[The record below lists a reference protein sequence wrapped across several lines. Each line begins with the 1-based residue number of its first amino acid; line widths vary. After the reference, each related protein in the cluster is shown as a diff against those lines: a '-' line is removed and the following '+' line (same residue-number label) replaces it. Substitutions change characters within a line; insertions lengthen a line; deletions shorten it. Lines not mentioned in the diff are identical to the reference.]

1 MSKNSPLNEISQYG
15 ELLSYYNDNK
25 DKSWKEWLDFDSVF
39 TKPGKQGIVGLLN
52 QKTNKKY
59 KYVFKISQYID
70 YLVQHENVIMKGL
83 NEISP
88 YCPHFCKT
96 IGTILCDIDSKY
108 KKTKNPFNITSKYP
122 IQKEVLLCEYIDKSY
137 KLYNYIRSEKISED
151 ILYSTVKQV
160 LLGIAIAQKKKQFSH
175 YDLHSFNIMMKKC
188 NKDVVFLYV
197 FDESNQFCVPTFGHY
212 PIIIDFGF
220 SYINN
225 MEDGPLW
232 ATLAHTDVG
241 FISDR
246 FDWVADP
253 KLFLV
258 SVSKEITKKRKSK
271 KSRRLRRIVKNIF
284 QPLKID
290 WDCGW
295 DDLNDKGAADY
306 VTDMLKDY
314 NDCSQLFEDYDH
326 YCIDILQSLIIL
338 PLEEQDYSNITS
350 LYSTW
355 LKQWVK
361 IENEISN
368 PFYNL
373 YILKG
378 VVDAARTNRADYSYL
393 KTRSQAIKSFRTAI
407 YERVNQVS
415 KFCTLK
421 DIHFEKMLCS
431 LLLLSKNIEGVLY
444 DVVSTR
450 MVNKQKEYNK
460 MILKSTE
467 QIYGAIEAN
476 IPDEYVYNENT
487 TIFIM
492 DSINESCR
500 MYKIPSE
507 QLEYVNNTH
516 PMARGTF
523 IYDMEKIHFTN
534 FNNQT

>member
-1 MSKNSPLNEISQYG
+1 MSKSSPLSEVSGYG
-15 ELLSYYNDNK
+15 ELMAYYDSNK
-25 DKSWKEWLDFDSVF
+25 DKPWKEWLEFDTIFV
-39 TKPGKQGIVGLLN
+39 KPGKQGIVGLFR
-52 QKTNKKY
+52 QKSEETR
-59 KYVFKISQYID
+59 KYVFKISQYIN
-70 YLVQHENVIMKGL
+70 YLVQHENVVMKGL

-88 YCPHFCKT
+88 YCPHFCKS
-96 IGTILCDIDSKY
+96 IGSIICEVDPKY
-108 KKTKNPFNITSKYP
+108 RKTENPFDITSKYP
-122 IQKEVLLCEYIDKSY
+122 IEKEVLLCEYIDKSC
-137 KLYNYIRSEKISED
+137 KLYNYIRSDKISED

-160 LLGIAIAQKKKQFSH
+160 LMGITIAQKKKQFSH
-175 YDLHSFNIMMKKC
+175 YDLHSFNVMMRKC

-197 FDESNQFCVPTFGHY
+197 LDDSNQFCVPTFGHY
-212 PIIIDFGF
+212 PVIIDFGF

-232 ATLAHTDVG
+232 ASLAHTDVG
-241 FISDR
+241 FMSDR

-258 SVSKEITKKRKSK
+258 TVSGEIRKKRKSK
-271 KSRRLRRIVKNIF
+271 RARRLRRIVKNIF

-306 VTDMLKDY
+306 VTEMLEDF

-338 PLEEQDYSNITS
+338 PLEEQDYSNITVS
-350 LYSTW
+350 YGTW

-378 VVDAARTNRADYSYL
+378 VVDAARDNRAGYTYL
-393 KTRSQAIKSFRTAI
+393 PTRSEAIKAFRTAV
-407 YERVNQVS
+407 YERINKVS
-415 KFCTLK
+415 KFCSPK

-431 LLLLSKNIEGVLY
+431 LLVLSKSIEGVLY

-450 MVNKQKEYNK
+450 MAEKKKEYNK
-460 MILKSTE
+460 MILQSTE
-467 QIYGAIEAN
+467 QIYGAVEAN

-492 DSINESCR
+492 DSVTESCR
-500 MYKIPSE
+500 IYKIPE
-507 QLEYVNNTH
+507 DQLQNINDTH

-523 IYDMEKIHFTN
+523 IYDMSK
-534 FNNQT
+534 